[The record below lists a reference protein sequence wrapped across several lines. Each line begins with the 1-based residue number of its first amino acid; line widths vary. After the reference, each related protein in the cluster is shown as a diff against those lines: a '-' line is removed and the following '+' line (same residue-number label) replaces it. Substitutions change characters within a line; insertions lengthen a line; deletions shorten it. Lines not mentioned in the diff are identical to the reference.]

1 MPSPAHGHLA
11 GVVAG
16 IAAAAAAAVSYLVL
30 RHHGNRSAGGSK
42 RLLVLAHFVM
52 GLACLPLVWI
62 LWPESVPT
70 AAESLPPLFGAA
82 ATYLAGQAM
91 VFATLRRMPASRL
104 APLLGLKIVLLAAI
118 VSLLLGDRL
127 SAMQWAAVG
136 ASVAAAAM
144 LDRSGAAASP
154 AALAGVLAACLMFAI
169 CDLLSVRLID
179 VLESGGKGW
188 WSRSPR
194 LHAGCFAMATTY
206 VLCGVVA
213 ACLLPWTTPRDRRDW
228 AAASQYSL
236 AWLAGMVAL
245 YACFGFVGAVF
256 GNVLFSTR
264 GIMAVVLGAL
274 LAHLGWHD
282 LEEKVDRGTLLRRL
296 TAAVLMTAAIA
307 AYVA

>member
-1 MPSPAHGHLA
+1 MPSPSHGHLA

-16 IAAAAAAAVSYLVL
+16 IVAAAAAAVSYLVL
-30 RHHGNRSAGGSK
+30 RHHGNRTADGSR

-52 GLACLPLVWI
+52 GLVCLPLVWI
-62 LWPESVPT
+62 LWPARLPA

-118 VSLLLGDRL
+118 VSLMPGDRL
-127 SAMQWAAVG
+127 SGMQWVAVG

-179 VLESGGKGW
+179 VLESGGTGW

-194 LHAGCFAMATTY
+194 LHAGSFAMAATY
-206 VLCGVVA
+206 VVCGGVA
-213 ACLLPWTTPRDRRDW
+213 ACVLPWTTPYDRREW

-236 AWLAGMVAL
+236 AWLVGMVAL

-296 TAAVLMTAAIA
+296 AAAVLMTAAIA